1 MSNENL
7 NADYDFEMEYLLWAE
22 QVDEVADEIV
32 QMSVGRAIVA
42 LRYAIAAVSAATGY
56 PDTHYGGVGWAPGSY
71 TGTLAIALPGDGMK
85 GRAWANRAELEICSF
100 GDIVRARV
108 SVHPNP
114 DGNGMMTEVS
124 EAFEPRRRDLAR
136 ARMWARIAEGV
147 LPRLAAQAEGLGN
160 NIGHAHAGFPPEA
173 GEESAF
179 DTAVKLLV
187 VRSPLVRNDEQVL
200 LEAGRRAV
208 WPS

>member
-7 NADYDFEMEYLLWAE
+7 NYDFEVAHELWAD
-22 QVDEVADEIV
+22 QVDAVADEIV
-32 QMSVGRAIVA
+32 QMSVGPASGA
-42 LRYAIAAVSAATGY
+42 LRFAVAAVSAATGY
-56 PDTHYGGVGWAPGSY
+56 PDTHYGGVEWAPAESY

-85 GRAWANRAELEICSF
+85 GRAWANRAELEICSL

-160 NIGHAHAGFPPEA
+160 NIGHAHAGSPAEV

>member
-7 NADYDFEMEYLLWAE
+7 NYDFEVAHELWAD
-22 QVDEVADEIV
+22 QVDEVADEIA
-32 QMSVGRAIVA
+32 QMSVGPAIVA

-56 PDTHYGGVGWAPGSY
+56 PDTHYGGVEWAPGSY

-85 GRAWANRAELEICSF
+85 GRAWANRAELEICSL
-100 GDIVRARV
+100 GDIVRAKVVIR
-108 SVHPNP
+108 PNP
-114 DGNGMMTEVS
+114 NGAGVMTEVS

-160 NIGHAHAGFPPEA
+160 NIGHAHAGSPAEV

-179 DTAVKLLV
+179 DTAVKLLRL
-187 VRSPLVRNDEQVL
+187 RSPLVRNDEQVL